1 MTFTD
6 AALETTHSRALIIFA
21 KYPLPGT
28 VKTRLSPPLT
38 PEEAAA
44 LYRCMLED
52 SVAMA
57 RALSGITPFI
67 FFQNDPGTV
76 EYFKTLVPD
85 ILSSP
90 QAGENLGERLKN
102 AFAGTFKHGF
112 TEVAVIGTDS
122 PDLPSEYIFEAFSRL
137 DYEHTDVVFGPAE
150 DGGYYLLG
158 LKRVWEELFRGLPW
172 SSRELLAASIE
183 QAEKLCLGVS
193 LLPSWYDIDT
203 EADLKR
209 PALLD
214 KKSPA
219 RNTREFLISRLP
231 PDNRPLSDR

>member
-1 MTFTD
+1 MTIPVADPAT
-6 AALETTHSRALIIFA
+6 AQPRALIVFA
-21 KYPLPGT
+21 KYPLSGK

-44 LYRCMLED
+44 LYGCMLED

-57 RALSGITPFI
+57 RTLSGITPFI
-67 FFQNDPGTV
+67 FYQNDPGAAQ
-76 EYFKTLVPD
+76 YFKTLAPE

-102 AFAGTFKHGF
+102 AFAGTFKRGF

-122 PDLPSEYIFEAFSRL
+122 PDLPSEYICEAFSRL
-137 DYEHTDVVFGPAE
+137 DEEQIDVVFGPAE

-158 LKRVWEELFRGLPW
+158 LKRVWGELFRGLPW

-183 QAEKLCLGVS
+183 RAKALSLGVS
-193 LLPSWYDIDT
+193 LLPSWHDIDT

-209 PALLD
+209 AALLD

-219 RNTREFLISRLP
+219 RNTREFLISGLQ
-231 PDNRPLSDR
+231 PDSRPLSDR

>member
-1 MTFTD
+1 MT
-6 AALETTHSRALIIFA
+6 APPNSRALIIFA
-21 KYPLPGT
+21 KKPLPGT

-44 LYRCMLED
+44 LYGCMLED
-52 SVAMA
+52 SIAMA
-57 RALSGITPFI
+57 RTLSGITPFI
-67 FFQNDPGTV
+67 FFQNDPGAA
-76 EYFKTLVPD
+76 EYFETLAPE
-85 ILSSP
+85 ILLFP
-90 QAGENLGERLKN
+90 QAGENLGERLEN
-102 AFAGTFKHGF
+102 AFAGTFELGS
-112 TEVAVIGTDS
+112 TEIAVIGTDS

-137 DYEHTDVVFGPAE
+137 DYEQTDVVLGPAD

-183 QAEKLCLGVS
+183 RAKNLSLGVS

-209 PALLD
+209 ATLLD
-214 KKSPA
+214 KKCPA
-219 RNTREFLISRLP
+219 RNTREFLISRLQ